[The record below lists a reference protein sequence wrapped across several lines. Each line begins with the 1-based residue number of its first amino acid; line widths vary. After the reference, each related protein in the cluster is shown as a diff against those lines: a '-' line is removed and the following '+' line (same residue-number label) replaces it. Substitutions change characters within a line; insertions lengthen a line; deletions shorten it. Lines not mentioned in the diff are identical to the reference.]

1 MKKREPKDNSVEK
14 RSLMYSQIFNYTMNQ
29 ADTAGA
35 RNIEVSA
42 AVESGGGKTISS
54 KRNYYIGLVVVAIII
69 ALCCGWSYAK
79 DDIVEGINQ
88 FLLKQNGVEM
98 QLAEPEAVELNVD
111 AFLKEARVNYGSDSE
126 KYYYQ
131 EYDVW
136 NEVPLSD
143 GVKAHAADSSA
154 LRFTRYELCVYPENS
169 IGKVKIVVVDDD
181 AGYFDNRQYTLYGTF
196 KIVDYTEK
204 DTEIADKG
212 ELATFVYESESGNK
226 AYFIRNWFYGTYT
239 VYFELDNI
247 IFEMEIPASNKAVK
261 NAKEIFEA
269 VV

>member
-1 MKKREPKDNSVEK
+1 M
-14 RSLMYSQIFNYTMNQ
+14 RSF
-29 ADTAGA
+29 
-35 RNIEVSA
+35 
-42 AVESGGGKTISS
+42 SGIC
-54 KRNYYIGLVVVAIII
+54 N
-69 ALCCGWSYAK
+69 
-79 DDIVEGINQ
+79 
-88 FLLKQNGVEM
+88 
-98 QLAEPEAVELNVD
+98 
-111 AFLKEARVNYGSDSE
+111 
-126 KYYYQ
+126 
-131 EYDVW
+131 
-136 NEVPLSD
+136 
-143 GVKAHAADSSA
+143 
-154 LRFTRYELCVYPENS
+154 
-169 IGKVKIVVVDDD
+169 D
-181 AGYFDNRQYTLYGTF
+181 AGYFDKRQYTLYGTF